1 MCYERSVQRAN
12 QAAQTA
18 WLRDLFPREDELND
32 AAQRPDREPFVP
44 LVETEEELLAAAPA
58 PAAER

>member
-32 AAQRPDREPFVP
+32 TAQQPGREPIVP
-44 LVETEEELLAAAPA
+44 LVETEEELLATGPG